1 MEQIWAPWRLHYIE
15 MPKPESCIFCTT
27 VAQSEDRGN
36 YILYRGRHNF
46 IILNLFPYN
55 PGHTMV
61 VPYRHI
67 DTLEALTGEEVM
79 EHWELLQKVLGA
91 MRLTLRP
98 AGFNVGMNLG
108 RVAGAG
114 IDSHIH
120 THVVPRWGG
129 DTNFMPVVASTKVM
143 SEALSSVYD
152 KLKEKM

>member
-1 MEQIWAPWRLHYIE
+1 MERIWAPWRLQYIE
-15 MPKPESCIFCTT
+15 MPKPESCIFCTK
-27 VAQSEDRGN
+27 VAQGEDRAN
-36 YILYRGRHNF
+36 YILHRGRHNF
-46 IILNLFPYN
+46 VILNLFPYN

-67 DTLEALTGEEVM
+67 DTLEALTGEEVL
-79 EHWELLQKVLGA
+79 EHWELMQKVLGA

-98 AGFNVGMNLG
+98 AGFNTGMNLG

-120 THVVPRWGG
+120 THIVPRWGG

-152 KLKEKM
+152 RLKEKM

>member
-1 MEQIWAPWRLHYIE
+1 MELIWAPWRLQYIE
-15 MPKPESCIFCTT
+15 MPKPESCIFCTK
-27 VAQSEDRGN
+27 VAQSEDRAN

-46 IILNLFPYN
+46 VILNLFPYN

-67 DTLEALTGEEVM
+67 DTLEALTGEEVL
-79 EHWELLQKVLGA
+79 EHWELMQKVLGA

-98 AGFNVGMNLG
+98 AGFNTGMNLG

-120 THVVPRWGG
+120 THIVPRWGG

>member
-1 MEQIWAPWRLHYIE
+1 MERIWAPWRLQYIE
-15 MPKPESCIFCTT
+15 MPRQESCIFCAN
-27 VAQSEDRGN
+27 VAQSEDRSN

-55 PGHTMV
+55 PGHAMV

-67 DTLEALTGEEVM
+67 DTVEALTGEEVM
-79 EHWELLQKVLGA
+79 EHWELLQKTLRA

-98 AGFNVGMNLG
+98 AGFNLGMNLG